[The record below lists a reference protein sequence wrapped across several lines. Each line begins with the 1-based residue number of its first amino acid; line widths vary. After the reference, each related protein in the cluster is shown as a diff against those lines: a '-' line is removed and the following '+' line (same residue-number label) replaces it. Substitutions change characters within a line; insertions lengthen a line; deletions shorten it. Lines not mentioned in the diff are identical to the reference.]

1 MKKYILTA
9 LLLIAV
15 ALPASAQILSLKA
28 GISQDGA
35 VSMNIPIN
43 NISGEVRLGRSFSA
57 QATVGLR
64 KHEDSRPGYSFK
76 SRHLGLQFRSYILL
90 RQNKFLNGLYVAA
103 STMHSL
109 FSSPDGNDNP
119 IKSRTTNVGIG
130 AGYQQTFLKIITIDG
145 GMILN
150 HPLEK
155 GTQFPIK
162 QYGAYGYLQLG
173 LTL

>member
-1 MKKYILTA
+1 
-9 LLLIAV
+9 
-15 ALPASAQILSLKA
+15 
-28 GISQDGA
+28 
-35 VSMNIPIN
+35 MNIPIN

-130 AGYQQTFLKIITIDG
+130 AGYLQTFLKDHHHRRRHDPEPPPRKRHPIPHQAVRRVRLPAAG
-145 GMILN
+145 ALILVDS
-150 HPLEK
+150 
-155 GTQFPIK
+155 
-162 QYGAYGYLQLG
+162 
-173 LTL
+173 